1 MIRIPGGEGYFGA
14 QKYAQRREKYNEFIQ
29 TYKKPM
35 KKQRIKE

>member
-1 MIRIPGGEGYFGA
+1 MIRIPGGGYFGA

-29 TYKKPM
+29 SYKKPI

>member
-1 MIRIPGGEGYFGA
+1 MIRIPGGYFCV
-14 QKYAQRREKYNEFIQ
+14 QKIAQRRKRYNEFIP